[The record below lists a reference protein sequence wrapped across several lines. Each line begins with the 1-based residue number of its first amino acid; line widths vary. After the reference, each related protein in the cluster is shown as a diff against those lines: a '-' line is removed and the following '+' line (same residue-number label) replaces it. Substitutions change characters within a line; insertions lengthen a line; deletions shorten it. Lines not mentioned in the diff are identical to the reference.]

1 MESVI
6 FQTASTEADLLG
18 ILELQSENHLEQIS
32 SFEEG
37 FVTVKHDLQL
47 LKKMNDLAPHVIAKD
62 GEKVVAYV
70 LAMTPAL
77 KEDIPVLI
85 PMFEQFN
92 VLTYQEKSLSMWNY
106 LVVGQV
112 CVSKNY
118 RGQGIFDKIYQYY
131 KSTYRNLF
139 DFAVTEIAINNPRS
153 IRAHQKLGFKEIH
166 RFTDELPMDW
176 SIVLWNWN

>member
-1 MESVI
+1 MESVM
-6 FQTASTEADLLG
+6 FQTASNEADLLG

-32 SFEEG
+32 SPEEG

-62 GEKVVAYV
+62 REKVVAYV
-70 LAMTPAL
+70 LAMTPAS

-92 VLTYQEKSLSMWNY
+92 VLTYQEKSLSSWNY

-112 CVSKNY
+112 CVGKNY
-118 RGQGIFDKIYQYY
+118 RGKGIFDKMYQYY
-131 KSTYRNLF
+131 KSTYERVF
-139 DFAVTEIAINNPRS
+139 DFAVTEIALNNPRS
-153 IRAHQKLGFKEIH
+153 IRAHQKLGFREIH
-166 RFTDELPMDW
+166 QYKDALPMDW
-176 SIVLWNWN
+176 SIVLWDWK

>member
-1 MESVI
+1 METVI
-6 FQTASTEADLLG
+6 FQTAKTEADLLG

-32 SFEEG
+32 STEEG

-47 LKKMNDLAPHVIAKD
+47 LKKMNELAPHVIAKV

-70 LAMTPAL
+70 LAMTQAS
-77 KEDIPVLI
+77 KEDIPILI

-92 VLTYQEKSLSMWNY
+92 ALTFRSKPLYLWNY

-112 CVSKNY
+112 CVGKNF
-118 RGQGIFDKIYQYY
+118 RGQGIFEKMYAYY
-131 KSTYRNLF
+131 KTTYEKEF

-166 RFTDELPMDW
+166 RFTDDLPMDW
-176 SIVLWNWN
+176 IIVLWDWK

>member
-118 RGQGIFDKIYQYY
+118 RGQGIFDKIYQ
-131 KSTYRNLF
+131 
-139 DFAVTEIAINNPRS
+139 
-153 IRAHQKLGFKEIH
+153 
-166 RFTDELPMDW
+166 
-176 SIVLWNWN
+176 

>member
-6 FQTASTEADLLG
+6 FKTANTEADLLG

-32 SFEEG
+32 SLDEG
-37 FVTVKHDLQL
+37 FVTVKHDLHL
-47 LKKMNDLAPHVIAKD
+47 LKKMNDLAPHVIAKN

-70 LAMTPAL
+70 LAMTQAS
-77 KEDIPVLI
+77 KEDVPVLV

-92 VLTYQEKSLSMWNY
+92 ALTYRGKPLPLWNY

-112 CVSKNY
+112 CVGKNF
-118 RGQGIFDKIYQYY
+118 RGQGIFEKMYAYY
-131 KSTYRNLF
+131 KNIYEKEF

-153 IRAHQKLGFKEIH
+153 IRAHQKLGFEEIL
-166 RFTDELPMDW
+166 RFTDALPLDW
-176 SIVLWNWN
+176 SIVLWDWK